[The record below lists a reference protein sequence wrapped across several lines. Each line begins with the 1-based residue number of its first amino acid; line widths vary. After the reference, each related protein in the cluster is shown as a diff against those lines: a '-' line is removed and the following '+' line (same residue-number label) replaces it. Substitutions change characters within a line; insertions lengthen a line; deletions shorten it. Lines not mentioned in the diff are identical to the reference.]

1 MPKKDG
7 LQAITELAARK
18 VSKPRVIVMTTYESE
33 EDVHRAINAGAKGYL
48 LKGTDPRQIRESV
61 RRVAAEGS
69 LIPTNIAAKLAES
82 MAHRELS
89 ERERRKAVIAKDL

>member
-18 VSKPRVIVMTTYESE
+18 VSKPRVIVMTTYEGE
-33 EDVHRAINAGAKGYL
+33 EDVRRAINAGAKGYL

-61 RRVAAEGS
+61 RRVAAGGS
-69 LIPTNIAAKLAES
+69 LIPTMSNTAERQTQDC
-82 MAHRELS
+82 A
-89 ERERRKAVIAKDL
+89 